1 MLKSWILKTTLRHC
15 VNGKLQRRVLLA
27 PCPVLSPLRIL
38 EPGFTRDQMKIR
50 EYIVALG
57 LLWGAAI
64 GPAAYAQEAP
74 LVFAVNEGVTY
85 RINPVATVDRFKDI
99 SEELGKMLKRPVKV
113 QPVTDYKELAAG
125 LVEQR
130 YDLAWVHPAHH
141 SIRAISRQG
150 YSLVALTK
158 GFTEYQA
165 SFMVRGDSPL
175 QTLADLKTKKIG
187 APDEDSITSVIMRA
201 SLRDAF
207 GPQLLPTTY
216 VRLQEAVPFMVENNF
231 VAAGVSASR
240 SVVKDWQAKGGKVI
254 FTSKPVPIKHLI
266 ASSKI
271 SDVQR
276 AQIATYFVS
285 LDQSAEGK
293 KRLEA
298 LNVTGFLVSDQAA
311 LVSLGKWLGI

>member
-1 MLKSWILKTTLRHC
+1 
-15 VNGKLQRRVLLA
+15 
-27 PCPVLSPLRIL
+27 
-38 EPGFTRDQMKIR
+38 MKIR
-50 EYIVALG
+50 EYVLAFG
-57 LLWGAAI
+57 LLCGVAI
-64 GPAAYAQEAP
+64 GREAFAQEAP

-85 RINPVATVDRFKDI
+85 RINPTATVERFKEI
-99 SEELGKMLKRPVKV
+99 SEELGKLLKRSVKI
-113 QPVTDYKELAAG
+113 QPVADYKELAAG
-125 LVEQR
+125 LAEQR
-130 YDLAWVHPAHH
+130 YDLAYVHPAHH

-165 SFMVRGDSPL
+165 SFMVRGDSPH
-175 QTLADLKTKKIG
+175 QTLADLKTKKFG

-207 GPQLLPTTY
+207 GPQPLPTTY
-216 VRLQEAVPFMVENNF
+216 VRLQEAVPFMIENNF

-240 SVVKDWQAKGGKVI
+240 SVVKDWQAKGGRVI

-271 SDVQR
+271 SEAQR
-276 AQIATYFVS
+276 VQIAAYFVS

-293 KRLEA
+293 KRLEV
-298 LNVTGFLVSDQAA
+298 LNVPGFMVSDQAA